1 LRLKSIERI
10 LHLMYYLSAAVAS
23 KEAVVKVDAHFEE
36 IFAAC
41 ENHRHDQIAPGIVV
55 NFAERDL

>member
-1 LRLKSIERI
+1 
-10 LHLMYYLSAAVAS
+10 MYYLSAAVAS